1 MRVIDV
7 GFINF
12 SLEEKSYEN
21 ILIYNI
27 SDKSFVAE
35 KPLRIWF
42 DKIGEFVKINDGFR
56 YLVLLEHNKIYH
68 KVRYLISGESSIK
81 CSISYNFTRT
91 RIDSYNSLPIEKLLA
106 FHNVIIL
113 IKPLVNRNKNHYYNL
128 FLEKKIRIKIHLM
141 QLF

>member
-42 DKIGEFVKINDGFR
+42 DKIGGFVKINDGFR
-56 YLVLLEHNKIYH
+56 YLVLLEHNEIYH
-68 KVRYLISGESSIK
+68 QIRYLISGESSIK
-81 CSISYNFTRT
+81 CSIGYNFTRI
-91 RIDSYNSLPIEKLLA
+91 RIDSYNSLPIEKILA

-113 IKPLVNRNKNHYYNL
+113 IKPLVNRDKNHYYNL